1 MGAVSGCAPAFGSG
15 LRGCAPGPTA
25 YSDGVFWANHC
36 DAGRFFPA
44 GRGVSGVTAFLH
56 MLVHLL
62 KSKIHRATVTA
73 ASVDYEGSLTIAE
86 DLIEQA
92 GLFPF
97 ERILCSNMANGARW
111 ETYVI
116 RGPRGSG
123 AIELNGAV
131 AHLGKPG
138 DRITIMS
145 FTEVDS
151 ALATGWQPR
160 VIVLGPA
167 NRIANERGT

>member
-1 MGAVSGCAPAFGSG
+1 MMRPVSGGAG
-15 LRGCAPGPTA
+15 LRSCAQGTSA
-25 YSDGVFWANHC
+25 YSGRVFWTNHC
-36 DAGRFFPA
+36 DAGRFYPA
-44 GRGVSGVTAFLH
+44 GRGVSGVTACFP

-145 FTEVDS
+145 FTEIDS
-151 ALATGWQPR
+151 AQATAWQPR
-160 VIVLGPA
+160 VLVLGPA
-167 NRIANERGT
+167 NVIVNERGI